1 MEVSQVRR
9 TTFRAFV
16 AAAVAVSAAG
26 VTAAT
31 ATPAVA
37 QDAAEAHF
45 VVLGPQHG
53 SLGKTEASIRAAG
66 GEVLQSWP
74 QIGVVIATSSS
85 ADFASAVRGKPGVAA
100 AGASRNLA
108 ELGQAAASARAAG
121 AAEQQGMLAQI
132 DAVATTAVKS
142 APAATAVTP
151 EPLEANQWGVRAIKS
166 DQANA
171 ISGGSRSVL
180 VGVLDSGIDAAHP
193 DLAPNVDASKSVGC
207 TNEGVPDTSPAA
219 WAPTTSSH
227 GTHVAGTIAAARN
240 GIGVAGVAPNVRLAS
255 VKVVDDEGFIYPEY
269 AICGFVWAAEKGM
282 DVTNNSYFI
291 DPWFLW
297 CKTDP
302 DQAAVI
308 QAVKRAVDY
317 SVRRDV
323 VNVAALGNSNWD
335 LSHQITDT
343 GSPNNGTPVE
353 RTVGNECMDIPA
365 ELPGVVGV
373 SAIGPEIRKSYYS
386 NYGVI
391 ESDVTAPGG
400 DSRQVA
406 GTPDRNG
413 RILSTIPGGGYG
425 YSQGTSMASP
435 HATGVVA
442 LIRSTHQNWP
452 APLVQASLGLRAD
465 RLACPAGV
473 YDPDGSGQFLATCQ
487 GGPSGKGF
495 YGFGVVDAL
504 DAVTR

>member
-1 MEVSQVRR
+1 M
-9 TTFRAFV
+9 
-16 AAAVAVSAAG
+16 AVSAAG

-31 ATPAVA
+31 ASPAVA
-37 QDAAEAHF
+37 QDGPAAHF

-53 SLGKTEASIRAAG
+53 SLGNTEASIRAAG

-74 QIGVVIATSSS
+74 QIGVVIATSTS
-85 ADFASAVRGKPGVAA
+85 ADFASEVRGKPGVAG

-108 ELGQAAASARAAG
+108 ELDQAAARSAG
-121 AAEQQGMLAQI
+121 ASEQQGMLAEI
-132 DAVATTAVKS
+132 DAVATAAAT
-142 APAATAVTP
+142 APAAGAVAA
-151 EPLEANQWGVRAIKS
+151 EPLEANQWGVRAIRS

-180 VGVLDSGIDAAHP
+180 VGVLDSGIDPAHP
-193 DLAPNVDASKSVGC
+193 DLAPNLDASKSVGC
-207 TNEGVPDTSPAA
+207 TDEGVPDTSPAA

-255 VKVVDDEGFIYPEY
+255 VKVVDDNGFIYPEY
-269 AICGFVWAAEKGM
+269 AICGFVWAAENGI

-297 CKTDP
+297 CKNDT

-308 QAVKRAVDY
+308 EAVRRAVDY
-317 SVRRDV
+317 SARNDV

-335 LSHQITDT
+335 LSHEITDT

-353 RTVGNECMDIPA
+353 RTVGNECLDLPA
-365 ELPGVVGV
+365 ELPGFVGV
-373 SAIGPEIRKSYYS
+373 SAIGPEIRKSFYS

-391 ESDVTAPGG
+391 ETDVAAPGG

-406 GTPDRNG
+406 DTPSRNG

-435 HATGVVA
+435 HAAGVVA
-442 LIRSTHQNWP
+442 LIRSTHQDWS
-452 APLVQASLGLRAD
+452 APKVQAALGLDAD
-465 RLACPAGV
+465 RLPCPEGV
-473 YDPDGSGQFLATCQ
+473 YDPDGSGAFLATCQ
-487 GGPSGKGF
+487 GGPSGTGF
-495 YGFGVVDAL
+495 YGLGVVDAL